1 MKRDSVGVKISS
13 APFYAKVLHECWSCH
28 QVGIKPDTL
37 ETHLGD
43 YGVRQ
48 TLSRK
53 YQVLQLSARGLCS
66 ACEASLPPEVRGT

>member
-1 MKRDSVGVKISS
+1 MKRDSVGIKIDS

-28 QVGIKPDTL
+28 QVGIKSGTL

-53 YQVLQLSARGLCS
+53 YQVLQLSGRGLCP
-66 ACEASLPPEVRGT
+66 ACEVSQPPEVQGT